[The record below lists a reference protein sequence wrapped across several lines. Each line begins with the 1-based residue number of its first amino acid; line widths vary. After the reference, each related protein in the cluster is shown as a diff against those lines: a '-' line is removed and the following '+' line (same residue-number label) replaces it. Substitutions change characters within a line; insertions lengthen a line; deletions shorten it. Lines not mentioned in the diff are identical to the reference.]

1 MADTAW
7 IENIKRIVYQA
18 VEASDPCDV
27 LSGTVVKEEPLEIQV
42 GQKLILHNRQIIRP
56 EQFTDHEETMNIPG
70 IGAVSVIVKGALK
83 MGEKVLL
90 IQKRGGQQFVVIGR
104 W

>member
-1 MADTAW
+1 MADTVW

-27 LSGTVVKEEPLEIQV
+27 LSGTVVKEEPLEIQI
-42 GQKLILHNRQIIRP
+42 GQKLVLHDRQIIRT
-56 EQFTDHEETMNIPG
+56 EQFTNHEENMDISG

-83 MGEKVLL
+83 VGEKVLL